1 MKKAVTV
8 LVLLMIIAMAAF
20 AETYMTSVLEF
31 DLSNVKAIDIEN
43 SLNDYTR
50 NGYSI
55 VSSFV
60 HNGVLFVLLQARIR

>member
-1 MKKAVTV
+1 MKKTV
-8 LVLLMIIAMAAF
+8 VILVLLLIAMTVW
-20 AETYMTSVLEF
+20 AETYITSVLEF
-31 DLSNVKAIDIEN
+31 DLSAVKAIDIEK

-60 HNGVLFVLLQARIR
+60 HNGVLFVILQARVR